1 MNKANFSELNVSE
14 IQEPENIHESQEELP
29 FLEEIGVDYSM
40 VMSKLRS
47 TVLFSK
53 NNSSDFI
60 NHPDMTGPLLLTT
73 SLGVIMSLNRKLS
86 FGFIYGYGFF
96 GSFFLYFL
104 LNMMLQQRLSLY
116 NVISILGY
124 CLMPVLVV
132 SFMNLFFNMKNTIGI
147 FIGVFCSILST
158 ILVLKFLSSVS

>member
-1 MNKANFSELNVSE
+1 
-14 IQEPENIHESQEELP
+14 
-29 FLEEIGVDYSM
+29 M

-47 TVLFSK
+47 TVLFF
-53 NNSSDFI
+53 NNKSSDFI
-60 NHPDMTGPLLLTT
+60 SHPDMTGPLLLTT
-73 SLGVIMSLNRKLS
+73 CLGILLTLNRKLS

-124 CLMPVLVV
+124 CLTPVLLV
-132 SFMNLFFNMKNTIGI
+132 SVMNIFFSLKNTMGI
-147 FIGVFCSILST
+147 TFGILCSILST
-158 ILVLKFLSSVS
+158 SLVLKFLSSVS

>member
-1 MNKANFSELNVSE
+1 M
-14 IQEPENIHESQEELP
+14 P
-29 FLEEIGVDYSM
+29 FLEEIGVDYTM

-47 TVLFSK
+47 TVLFF
-53 NNSSDFI
+53 NNKSSDFI
-60 NHPDMTGPLLLTT
+60 SHPDMTGPLLLTT
-73 SLGVIMSLNRKLS
+73 CLGILLTLNRKLS

-124 CLMPVLVV
+124 CLTPVLLV
-132 SFMNLFFNMKNTIGI
+132 SVMNIFFSLKNTMGI
-147 FIGVFCSILST
+147 TFGILCSILST
-158 ILVLKFLSSVS
+158 SLVLKFLSSVS